1 MMQEGRTLTS
11 FAFCCQNHTNTAE
24 KQ

>member
-1 MMQEGRTLTS
+1 MQEGRTLTS